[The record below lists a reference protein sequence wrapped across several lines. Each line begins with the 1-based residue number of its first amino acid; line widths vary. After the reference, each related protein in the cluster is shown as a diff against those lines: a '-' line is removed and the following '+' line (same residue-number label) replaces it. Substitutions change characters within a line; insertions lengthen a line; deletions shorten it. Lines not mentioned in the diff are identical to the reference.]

1 MKPFNW
7 PVLWHAI
14 AGARPHGLPR
24 RQPGERASIR
34 TDRRTACLLFLGAA
48 VPLSGCGA
56 TGYMFPDTAT
66 SLVRIQ
72 AAGDANDGFPVAVD
86 VVIVTDETLA
96 PVLSSVT
103 ARDWFSGKAQYIA
116 DNPGKLVVKAF
127 EVVPG
132 QAVADIEFSRAD
144 RAATKAVLIFAN
156 YMRAGVHRAR
166 VETIERVLVA
176 LEREQFRTVSL

>member
-7 PVLWHAI
+7 PVLWQARI
-14 AGARPHGLPR
+14 GAAPLGSPH
-24 RQPGERASIR
+24 RQPVQSTNNR
-34 TDRRTACLLFLGAA
+34 TDRRTVCLLL
-48 VPLSGCGA
+48 LSAGVSLSACG
-56 TGYMFPDTAT
+56 TTDYMFPDTAT

-132 QAVADIEFSRAD
+132 QAVADIEFSRGD